1 MWEASAVNDN
11 RDDRW
16 SDSEY
21 DTGQPSAYS
30 DAYYKS
36 APRGSSAPYGYN
48 PAHCYT
54 GEDAP
59 CRRREQIGLGSI
71 IALCLVCVMVASVL
85 GFGGLY
91 VLFRER
97 MTPQPAQT
105 AAETVDLYAQA
116 IQARASTLS
125 APLSTSAVSPE
136 ATPMPAEEIY
146 PMACRQ
152 VAGVLVGGV
161 LGQSD
166 IFGSG
171 VILCEDGYIITNYH
185 VIQNGYAYD
194 KTVTVLLHD
203 GTEYEAR
210 IVGVEPDS
218 DLAVLKIDATG
229 LEPATLG
236 DSSALVVGQTIYAVG
251 NPMGQLTYTM
261 TSGIV
266 SALDRRIT
274 TDVDVT
280 VNMFQF
286 DAAVNNGN
294 SGGPVYNAYGQVVGI
309 VTAKF
314 TNDGMEGLG
323 FAIPITD
330 ACYIAND
337 LITKG
342 YVSGKAYLGLTLTSV
357 SPSVAMYYNMVPG
370 AYVYD
375 VENGSCAQAAGL
387 RTGDIITAIDGVE
400 VADKDDML
408 EAVRQYRAGDTALLT
423 VYRNLDYITAVVIFD
438 EDIPDNIAA
447 ALEQAPSS
455 DEPSD
460 DPSGEPSPDPVAS

>member
-1 MWEASAVNDN
+1 MNENH
-11 RDDRW
+11 DDRW
-16 SDSEY
+16 SDAEPY
-21 DTGQPSAYS
+21 TGQPSAYS
-30 DAYYKS
+30 DAYYRS
-36 APRGSSAPYGYN
+36 APREKFTAYGYN

-54 GEDAP
+54 GEDVP
-59 CRRREQIGLGSI
+59 YRHRERIGLKGI
-71 IALCLVCVMVASVL
+71 IALCLVCVIVAGVL
-85 GFGGLY
+85 GMSGMY
-91 VLFRER
+91 VLFRDR
-97 MTPQPAQT
+97 LSPQTDPAT
-105 AAETVDLYAQA
+105 AETTTELYAQV

-125 APLSTSAVSPE
+125 SPLSTSAVSPE

-152 VAGVLVGGV
+152 VVGVLVGGV
-161 LGQSD
+161 SGQAD

-185 VIQNGYAYD
+185 VIQNGYNYD
-194 KTVTVLLHD
+194 KTITVFLHD
-203 GTEYEAR
+203 GTEYEAQ

-229 LEPATLG
+229 LEPAALG
-236 DSSALVVGQTIYAVG
+236 DSSALVVGQAVYAVG
-251 NPMGQLTYTM
+251 NPLGQLAYTM

-266 SALDRRIT
+266 SALDRLIT
-274 TDVDVT
+274 TDENVT

-286 DAAVNNGN
+286 DAAVNTGN

-314 TNDGMEGLG
+314 TNAGMEGLG
-323 FAIPITD
+323 FAIPIAD
-330 ACYIAND
+330 ACAIAND

-370 AYVYD
+370 AYIYD
-375 VENGSCAQAAGL
+375 VEDGSAAQTAGL
-387 RTGDIITAIDGVE
+387 RTGDIITAIDGTE
-400 VADKDDML
+400 VADKEDML
-408 EAVRQYRAGDTALLT
+408 QAVRQYRAGDTAFLT
-423 VYRNLDYITAVVIFD
+423 VYRNLDYITVPVIFD
-438 EDIPDNIAA
+438 EDVPEDIAA
-447 ALEQAPSS
+447 AMAEDALSS

-460 DPSGEPSPDPVAS
+460 GPSGEPSPDPVAS